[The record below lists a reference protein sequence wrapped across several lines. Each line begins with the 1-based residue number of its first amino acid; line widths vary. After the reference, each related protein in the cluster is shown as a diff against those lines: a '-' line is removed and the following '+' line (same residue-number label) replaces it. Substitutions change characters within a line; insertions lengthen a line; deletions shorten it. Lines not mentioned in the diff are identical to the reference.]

1 MSHAHTPNTLR
12 CGTPEPLTEP
22 VFAGNL
28 AKSLPVG
35 LPSSEEVDR
44 AVLSALYHLQ
54 RQRVGGEGSEFERD
68 SSHIRGV

>member
-1 MSHAHTPNTLR
+1 MHTRR

-22 VFAGNL
+22 VFTGNL

-44 AVLSALYHLQ
+44 AVLPALYHLQ
-54 RQRVGGEGSEFERD
+54 RERERKKELGGGSEFERD
-68 SSHIRGV
+68 SSRIRGV